1 MRDTRGRSHPRG
13 TLTALARPANEGCP
27 GRLNS
32 SAAPAAETLTGH
44 RPFVFFWFTRVASI
58 VAYQMLTVAVG
69 WQVYALTDSAFDL
82 GLVGLV
88 QFVPAVALL
97 LVAGHVA
104 DRFDRRHI
112 ARLCQCLLALVAA
125 ALAAGSAAGWITEHA
140 IFVLVFLVGG
150 ARAFEMPAM
159 QSLLPM
165 LVPSRLLPRAV
176 ASSASA
182 TQTAIIVGPAAGGLM
197 YVAGPEW
204 TYGACAATFV
214 VAAALVSLIRC
225 ERAIGVRERATLR
238 SVFAGLAFIRSR
250 QAMLGA
256 ITLDMVAVLLGGA
269 TALLPIYAR
278 DILHTGPWGL
288 GFLRSATAV
297 GALAMALFLA
307 RRPLQRHAGGTMF
320 VAVGV
325 FGAATIVFGLS
336 RWFPLSFAALVVL
349 GASDMISVVV
359 RASLIQLSTP
369 DAMRG
374 RVSAVNAMFIGT
386 SNQLGEFE
394 SGATAAWL
402 GTVPSV
408 VLGGIGTLLVVV
420 LGVRVFPQ
428 LARID
433 RLESLRPS

>member
-1 MRDTRGRSHPRG
+1 VFRHP
-13 TLTALARPANEGCP
+13 
-27 GRLNS
+27 
-32 SAAPAAETLTGH
+32 
-44 RPFVFFWFTRVASI
+44 PFACFWFTRVASI
-58 VAYQMLTVAVG
+58 VAYQMLTIAVA
-69 WQVYALTDSAFDL
+69 WQVYALTSSTLDL

-88 QFVPAVALL
+88 QFVPALALL

-104 DRFDRRHI
+104 DRFDRRRI
-112 ARLCQCLLALVAA
+112 ARVCQCAQALVAA
-125 ALAAGSAAGWITEHA
+125 GLAAGSAMGWITEHA
-140 IFVLVFLVGG
+140 IFALVFAVGA
-150 ARAFEMPAM
+150 ARAFENPAM
-159 QSLLPM
+159 QSLLPS
-165 LVPSRLLPRAV
+165 LVPPRLLPRAV

-182 TQTAIIVGPAAGGLM
+182 AQTAIIVGPAAGGLL
-197 YVAGPEW
+197 YVAGPVFA
-204 TYGACAATFV
+204 YGACAAVFV
-214 VAAALVSLIRC
+214 VAAVLAGFIRY
-225 ERAIGVRERATLR
+225 ERMPRTRQPATLQ

-269 TALLPIYAR
+269 TALLPVYAR
-278 DILHTGPWGL
+278 DILYIGPWGL
-288 GFLRSATAV
+288 GILRSATAV
-297 GALAMALFLA
+297 GALAMALYLA
-307 RRPLQRHAGGTMF
+307 RRPLQRHAGRTMF

-336 RWFPLSFAALVVL
+336 HSFALSFAALVVL

-369 DAMRG
+369 DDMRG
-374 RVSAVNAMFIGT
+374 RVAAVNAMFIGT

-394 SGATAAWL
+394 SGATAALL

-408 VLGGIGTLLVVV
+408 VAGGIGTILVVL
-420 LGVRVFPQ
+420 LGVRMFPQ